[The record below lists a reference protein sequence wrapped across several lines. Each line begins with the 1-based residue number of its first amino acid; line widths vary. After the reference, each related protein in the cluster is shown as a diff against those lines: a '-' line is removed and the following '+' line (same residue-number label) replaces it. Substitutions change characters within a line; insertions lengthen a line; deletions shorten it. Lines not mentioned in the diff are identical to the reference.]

1 LGYRCASGDSQPQLD
16 GLSVFTFASRQ
27 LNVGEYPDGYRIEL
41 IEL

>member
-1 LGYRCASGDSQPQLD
+1 
-16 GLSVFTFASRQ
+16 LSVFTFASRQ